1 MENWYCFKDKVKM
14 AEATLTLGY
23 MQLTQGVKG
32 LKCPK
37 CGASYLT
44 EDIVMTTVRA
54 AEAIL
59 EEK

>member
-1 MENWYCFKDKVKM
+1 MADWHCYKDKVKM
-14 AEATLTLGY
+14 VEANVTLRY
-23 MQLTQGVKG
+23 MQLTQDVKG

-44 EDIVMTTVRA
+44 EDVVMTTVRA
-54 AEAIL
+54 AEAVL